1 MEPRLSLKVKS
12 AAVAAWWTILI
23 AFLFI
28 LFQCLIYLYIN
39 AYPQGFFL
47 ALLGGFDWQ
56 FIRVVWLWSVAV
68 LKLCMWLL
76 LLVTIWLTLW
86 ARTLAKNNC

>member
-1 MEPRLSLKVKS
+1 MEARFSLKVKS

-23 AFLFI
+23 AFSFI
-28 LFQCLIYLYIN
+28 LFQWLIYRYFN
-39 AYPQGFFL
+39 AHPQGL
-47 ALLGGFDWQ
+47 ISVLLGGFDWQ

-86 ARTLAKNNC
+86 ARALAKSNC